1 MKNGKRNPL
10 SDLTNNSSTHFS
22 SSSSTVQPNNNTSI
36 LRKTRLKLNPLLDV
50 VVKPLSLP
58 STKNPKKELALR
70 TPLTVRCKKK
80 QRGVPNEQVEF
91 QDFIEKQKAY
101 YKEIDE
107 FELEEEEV
115 ESVDE

>member
-1 MKNGKRNPL
+1 M
-10 SDLTNNSSTHFS
+10 DIY
-22 SSSSTVQPNNNTSI
+22 VAI
-36 LRKTRLKLNPLLDV
+36 ICLNLFFQ
-50 VVKPLSLP
+50 
-58 STKNPKKELALR
+58 
-70 TPLTVRCKKK
+70 K

-107 FELEEEEV
+107 FELKEEEV